1 MSRATEREPR
11 VTEREPRVTER
22 ELRVT
27 ERVAGADV
35 RHEPFTYAVIDDLPG
50 AGWSAELSEAFPT
63 SGFRSTGT
71 AGADDFFFFRRL
83 FRGGTLVAD
92 GLART
97 WLDFAAVLQS
107 DEYRAAVSR
116 RLGVSLAGCQLVA
129 GFCVYGAGRGLLP
142 HTDRELRVVTQ
153 TLYLTRAWQPSWGGG
168 LRVLGSPDPQDIRC
182 EVAPTLGRSMLFRR
196 SDDSWHAVG
205 PVTAD
210 AGAPR
215 RSLLLHF
222 STGDA

>member
-1 MSRATEREPR
+1 
-11 VTEREPRVTER
+11 
-22 ELRVT
+22 VT
-27 ERVAGADV
+27 ERVVDADV

-50 AGWSAELSEAFPT
+50 ADWSGELSDAFPA
-63 SGFRSTGT
+63 SGFSSTGT
-71 AGADDFFFFRRL
+71 PGTDRFFHFRRL
-83 FRGGTLVAD
+83 FRHGVLARD
-92 GLART
+92 GLSRT
-97 WLDFAAVLQS
+97 WLDFATVLQS

-116 RLGVSLAGCQLVA
+116 KLGVSLAGCQLVA
-129 GFCVYGAGRGLLP
+129 GFCVYGAGDGLLP

-153 TLYLTRAWQPSWGGG
+153 TIYLTRGWQPSWGGG
-168 LRVLGSPDPQDIRC
+168 LRVLGSPDPHDIHC

-205 PVTAD
+205 PVGAD

-222 STGDA
+222 SHADA